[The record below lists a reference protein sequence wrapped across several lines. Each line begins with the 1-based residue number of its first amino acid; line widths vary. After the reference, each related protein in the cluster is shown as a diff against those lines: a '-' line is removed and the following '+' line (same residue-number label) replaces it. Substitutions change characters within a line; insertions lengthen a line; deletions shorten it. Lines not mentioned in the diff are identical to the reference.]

1 MAATRVMDI
10 TKEQKCPEAGAVELS
25 SAGEVFAVY
34 KCEDHSSDLQNPGQS
49 HVGRAVSINPSTQE
63 GMGKAALC

>member
-1 MAATRVMDI
+1 MVN
-10 TKEQKCPEAGAVELS
+10 TKEQKCPEEGAVELS

-49 HVGRAVSINPSTQE
+49 HVGRAVSINPSTRKEWVKQ
-63 GMGKAALC
+63 LSVNPRT